1 MDTAQV
7 NCVDLAE
14 ESQRHITIA
23 QGTEEIYQ
31 GHPTTVLM
39 PENRTI
45 FCVYTYDHGGPCEP
59 MARSD
64 DGGLTW
70 TRLDQSP
77 PQGFGTYRN
86 CPSIYRLVDS
96 AGVERL
102 WVFAAQPDM
111 PRIVS
116 EDGGASWREMPPL
129 GLPNVMTFSS
139 VVELR
144 DSRHLGLYHR
154 RVDGATGESSKSQ
167 PLVVLQTISAD
178 GGLTWSEPSVAAAVE
193 GKMPCEPYEYRPGPE
208 QHSVICVRFSLDET
222 DVHLTDE
229 GSSHG

>member
-64 DGGLTW
+64 DGGLT
-70 TRLDQSP
+70 
-77 PQGFGTYRN
+77 
-86 CPSIYRLVDS
+86 
-96 AGVERL
+96 
-102 WVFAAQPDM
+102 
-111 PRIVS
+111 
-116 EDGGASWREMPPL
+116 
-129 GLPNVMTFSS
+129 
-139 VVELR
+139 
-144 DSRHLGLYHR
+144 
-154 RVDGATGESSKSQ
+154 
-167 PLVVLQTISAD
+167 
-178 GGLTWSEPSVAAAVE
+178 
-193 GKMPCEPYEYRPGPE
+193 
-208 QHSVICVRFSLDET
+208 
-222 DVHLTDE
+222 
-229 GSSHG
+229 